1 MFNWLSQIVSVTHV
15 NLRSIPARKGAALA
29 AAVGIAGVVAVFV
42 GVLSI
47 AEGFRAAM
55 KITGGAPLP
64 QIPLKG
70 DYARRDFVRSAK
82 FHGVPFRIPSS
93 FPISTIAAV
102 RAFYWAQGQDPA
114 RAVALARALYQAY
127 FGDDIDISR
136 VEEVIRVAAGAG
148 FRPEQVAAGVADQAV
163 KDRTKAE
170 VDAAIAKGV
179 FGSPFI
185 VIDNEA
191 FWGMHR
197 FDQIEKWLTSG
208 GW

>member
-1 MFNWLSQIVSVTHV
+1 M
-15 NLRSIPARKGAALA
+15 AAAIDFYFDFSSPYGYMAAAKLESLA
-29 AAVGIAGVVAVFV
+29 ARHGRGVNWRPILL
-42 GVLSI
+42 G
-47 AEGFRAAM
+47 AAM
-55 KITGGAPLP
+55 KVTGGAPLP

-102 RAFYWAQGQDPA
+102 RAFYWAQGKDPL
-114 RAVALARALYQAY
+114 RAVTLAKALYTAY
-127 FGDDIDISR
+127 FVDDVDISR
-136 VEEVIRVAAGAG
+136 VEEVIRIAHTAG
-148 FRPEQVAAGVADQAV
+148 FKPEDVAAGVGEQAV

-170 VDAAIAKGV
+170 VDAAIGKGV

-185 VIDNEA
+185 VIDGEA
-191 FWGMHR
+191 FWGMDR
-197 FDQIEKWLTSG
+197 LDQAGKWLATG